1 LFEGETIMTQ
11 MTLDMRD
18 AFAAPVKRAPAAVL
32 RRFAG
37 FAIAGSGAAVLVA
50 QALHGLAAGVGG

>member
-1 LFEGETIMTQ
+1 MTQ
-11 MTLDMRD
+11 MFLDIGD
-18 AFAAPVKRAPAAVL
+18 AFAAPVQRAPAAVL

-50 QALHGLAAGVGG
+50 QALHGLAAAGAGG

>member
-1 LFEGETIMTQ
+1 MTQ

-50 QALHGLAAGVGG
+50 QALHGLAAGVGR